1 MVTEYIKNI
10 NILRLTIQSGNSVE
24 LKDVELKPEEILP
37 PYTSQV
43 LAFKAI
49 ILRTKGEPNE
59 FEKQALKAYE
69 FNSKDKLSLIAMV
82 LVNVDKGRY
91 SETIKNLE
99 QAGKDEHDS
108 LILLTRPLVFG
119 KAKEIDKARKFYREI
134 PEELLKTKN
143 VLYRGFLNEIEEN
156 VKITLKIKKRVKLV
170 LKL

>member
-1 MVTEYIKNI
+1 
-10 NILRLTIQSGNSVE
+10 
-24 LKDVELKPEEILP
+24 
-37 PYTSQV
+37 
-43 LAFKAI
+43 
-49 ILRTKGEPNE
+49 
-59 FEKQALKAYE
+59 
-69 FNSKDKLSLIAMV
+69 MV

-99 QAGKDEHDS
+99 QVGKDEHDS